1 MGRLGLN
8 IFPNSDDPPLHHTNP
23 GKCYADMVRKFDYS
37 IDDIRQFIIHSIN
50 ASFVD
55 EPTKKTWRREWLAEF
70 DELRKSLKSEQFN

>member
-1 MGRLGLN
+1 
-8 IFPNSDDPPLHHTNP
+8 
-23 GKCYADMVRKFDYS
+23 MVRKFDYS

-50 ASFVD
+50 ASFLD